1 MTSINIAD
9 AGVFME
15 TAIDRAMEEKRR
27 VVIRRGRKKIAAIVS
42 VEDFELLEKIEDQLD
57 IAAADK
63 ALLEPG
69 SISLDELKKILA
81 L

>member
-1 MTSINIAD
+1 MTSINITETD
-9 AGVFME
+9 ARIK
-15 TAIDRAMEEKRR
+15 TAIDSAIENNRR

-42 VEDFELLEKIEDQLD
+42 VEDLELLEKIEDQLD

-63 ALLEPG
+63 AMLEPG
-69 SISLDELKKILA
+69 SISLEELKKILA